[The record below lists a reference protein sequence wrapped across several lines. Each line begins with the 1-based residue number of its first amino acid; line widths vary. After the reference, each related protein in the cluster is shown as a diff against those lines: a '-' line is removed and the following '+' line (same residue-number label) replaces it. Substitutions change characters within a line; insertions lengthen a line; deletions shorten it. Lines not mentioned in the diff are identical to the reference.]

1 MAQMWP
7 ILAELFLFLMKVV
20 PGPVDNTV
28 SAVVGTKAVLRCPNI
43 SVSSLILVVWHIRPK
58 NGSHCLLA
66 HRADTKTD
74 RTNCTKRITWESY
87 PAHDPTLQ
95 IHPVRLADEGNY
107 ICEIATSDGNLDQVS
122 ALIVLVPPVVT
133 LTHESNEVVVCQAS
147 AGKPAG
153 EISWAQGSGH
163 STENKTHHTNGTVT
177 ILSRLSLINSTNAY
191 VTCLVTHPALNQT
204 IELSPEF
211 SADVT
216 LSPTLYYFLIS
227 TSSCVAVAVI
237 VLISYRTLKCRGSAT
252 SLSGMANTA
261 TMPNTTENKLKFASR
276 PEEVNTSNSYATESI
291 YQNYSV
297 QRMYTNVNSVKTQ
310 RQRV

>member
-1 MAQMWP
+1 
-7 ILAELFLFLMKVV
+7 
-20 PGPVDNTV
+20 VDNTV

-204 IELSPEF
+204 IELSPGEYHVF
-211 SADVT
+211 LTGISFMVIPCASVL
-216 LSPTLYYFLIS
+216 LSI
-227 TSSCVAVAVI
+227 
-237 VLISYRTLKCRGSAT
+237 
-252 SLSGMANTA
+252 
-261 TMPNTTENKLKFASR
+261 
-276 PEEVNTSNSYATESI
+276 
-291 YQNYSV
+291 
-297 QRMYTNVNSVKTQ
+297 
-310 RQRV
+310 